1 MNFLFNSLIV
11 LYHHVKREKGFD
23 FDFFSQMQ
31 KHNHVFHVFAY
42 LLKGRNLLQDMMLVL
57 HLEMELRR
65 RAIDRFS
72 SENNDAERAR
82 HMSEVLAIQ
91 EQMQEITGFLNILFS
106 IPPNQQAARRYSF
119 STLYSLSCR

>member
-1 MNFLFNSLIV
+1 
-11 LYHHVKREKGFD
+11 
-23 FDFFSQMQ
+23 MQ
-31 KHNHVFHVFAY
+31 KHNHIFRIFTY

-106 IPPNQQAARRYSF
+106 IPPNQQAARRYSC
-119 STLYSLSCR
+119 STVTLCSLSCR

>member
-1 MNFLFNSLIV
+1 
-11 LYHHVKREKGFD
+11 
-23 FDFFSQMQ
+23 
-31 KHNHVFHVFAY
+31 
-42 LLKGRNLLQDMMLVL
+42 MMLVL

-72 SENNDAERAR
+72 LENNDAERAR

-119 STLYSLSCR
+119 SALYSLSCR